1 MSAPSPS
8 ASGHV
13 TRVALALRGHVI
25 READTSRRST
35 ITIGHA
41 PTCDFVLPLDPVTAR
56 HDLIVGDELALP
68 PSIDGRVVLG
78 GTETTV
84 DALRAEGR
92 TKVRLAAEDWGV
104 LWLGRQPDVRLVVM
118 RVAVERVAPMP
129 SDGANRPLFASI
141 ALSAVALGML
151 LGIAFLRYDPDR
163 PELTLDDVD
172 ERFTRA
178 IFNNPPRDE
187 PPPPEEDPEL
197 SDEDKPAET
206 ARKRAGGEEGR
217 YGRPE
222 LQGRSN
228 VPKAAGPSTNATN
241 VGLVREMNELA
252 QSDELADLLSVGGAI
267 SGTDSG
273 PLVLGNGSGGMGT
286 RGSGV
291 GGGGEGEGNVYGTAA
306 VDLGG
311 SGSGNRRG
319 TAKAKPTAP
328 KERQVSVTPGV
339 AKVKGQLSKELID
352 KEVRR
357 HRPQISFCYNAQL
370 TRNPDLSGKV
380 TLSWII
386 RMDGSVTSAKV
397 KSSSLGSSDAES
409 CMVRALGTWRFPKP
423 EGGVV
428 EVEYPFVFDAK

>member
-1 MSAPSPS
+1 MAAAVPTPT
-8 ASGHV
+8 GHV

-25 READTSRRST
+25 READTGHQNT

-41 PTCDFVLPLDPVTAR
+41 PACDFVLPLDPVAAK
-56 HDLIVGDELALP
+56 HALVVGDQLALP
-68 PSIDGRVVLG
+68 ESLDGRVVLG
-78 GTETTV
+78 GEETTV
-84 DALRAEGR
+84 AALRAEGR
-92 TKVRLAAEDWGV
+92 TAVRLAAEDWGV
-104 LWLGRQPDVRLVVM
+104 LWLARQPDVRIVVM
-118 RVAVERVAPMP
+118 RVAPERVPPMP

-151 LGIAFLRYDPDR
+151 LGVAFLRYDPDR
-163 PELTLDDVD
+163 PEMTMEDLD
-172 ERFTRA
+172 ERFSRA
-178 IFNNPPRDE
+178 MFNNPPRDE
-187 PPPPEEDPEL
+187 PPPPEEEPEV
-197 SDEDKPAET
+197 SDEDKPAEA

-228 VPKAAGPSTNATN
+228 VPKAPGPSTNATN
-241 VGLVREMNELA
+241 VGLVREMNALA

-286 RGSGV
+286 RGSGI
-291 GGGGEGEGNVYGTAA
+291 GGGGDGEGNVYGTAD

-311 SGSGNRRG
+311 SGTANRRG
-319 TAKAKPTAP
+319 TAKPKPAAP
-328 KERQVSVTPGV
+328 KERQVTVTPGT

-386 RMDGSVTSAKV
+386 RLDGSVTASKV
-397 KSSSLGSSDAES
+397 KASSLGNKDAES
-409 CMVRALGTWRFPKP
+409 CMVRALGTWKFPKP